1 MTAGTDTQHFVV
13 IDRVVR
19 YRSPWRWT
27 RQVTRV
33 AHISS
38 VNVIRAFTRGNRS
51 IMATGTAA
59 NDLRMIHGTRLHRRP
74 GCWKYCMAGIAL
86 VTAINMI
93 SILTTGR
100 YTVVTIHAV
109 VHKA

>member
-1 MTAGTDTQHFVV
+1 MTAGADTQYLVV

-19 YRSPWRWT
+19 YRSPRRWT
-27 RQVTRV
+27 RQVTRI

-38 VNVIRAFTRGNRS
+38 VNVTRAFTRGNRA
-51 IMATGTAA
+51 IMATGTGS
-59 NDLRMIHGTRLHRRP
+59 NHLRMIYGTRLHRRP
-74 GCWKYCMAGIAL
+74 GCWKYGVAGITL
-86 VTAINMI
+86 VTAINMV

-109 VHKA
+109 IHKA